1 LNAFTL
7 KINFKMI
14 KNLLLVVGLLGS
26 VTLFAQKNPVV
37 MEINGKPVTKSE
49 FLQIY
54 LKNNNDPKYDKAS
67 LDEYMELFRKFKL
80 KVAEAESLGYD
91 TIPKLKTELEG
102 YRKTLAAPY
111 LVDHETNDALVK
123 EAYERYKT
131 EIRASHILINLEP
144 NASPAD
150 TLKAYNKALAVK
162 KRLDAGEDFATV
174 AKGAGGS
181 DDPSAEL
188 NGGDLGYFTAFQMV
202 FPFEQAAYNTPV
214 GKISNPVR
222 TRFGYHILKV
232 MDIRPARGTVKTAHI
247 MIASRPDDSPED
259 IEAAEKKANEIHQKA
274 VAGEDFAKLASD
286 FSDDPGTN
294 QKGGELPVFGSGA
307 ATRMIPVYEEAAF
320 DLKNVGDIS
329 EPIRTNFGFH
339 IIKKL
344 EAKDLPSFEA
354 MKKDIQNKVNRDER
368 SKKTQDSF
376 VIKLKKEY
384 KYHDKSKKTAKW
396 FVSNMDSTYLQGKWK
411 ATKLTSDKP
420 MFVLDGKS
428 FTQKEFASY
437 LEKNAKSSKMTNN
450 KDVVN
455 EQFRNWEK
463 ASILE
468 YEESKLEV
476 KYPEFKALMQ
486 EYHDGI
492 LLYEVM
498 TDIVWNKASRDTI
511 GLEVFYKE
519 NIGKYQWSN
528 RVDALVYECLDQ
540 KIADDVYKMIQKE
553 TITSKDVL
561 EKINKTSELN
571 LRVRTNKFE
580 VSETPYLAK
589 RDLKKGVNKPYEFE
603 GKFYVIKVSEMIP
616 ASPKEL
622 SEAKGI
628 VTSDYQNK
636 LEKDWLDELKVKHP
650 IVIHEDVLYGI
661 GK

>member
-1 LNAFTL
+1 
-7 KINFKMI
+7 MI

-26 VTLFAQKNPVV
+26 ITLFAQKDPVV
-37 MEINGKPVTKSE
+37 MEIDGKAITKSE

-91 TIPKLKTELEG
+91 TIPKLKMELQG
-102 YRKTLAAPY
+102 YKKTLSAPY

-123 EAYERYKT
+123 EAYDRYKK
-131 EIRASHILINLEP
+131 EIRASHILINLDP

-150 TLKAYNKALAVK
+150 TLKAYNRALALK
-162 KRLDAGEDFATV
+162 KRIEAGEDFAAV

-181 DDPSAEL
+181 EDPSAES

-202 FPFEQAAYNTPV
+202 FPFEQAAYTTPV

-232 MDIRPARGTVKTAHI
+232 VDVRPARGTVKTAHI
-247 MIASRPDDSPED
+247 MIASRPDDSKED
-259 IEAAEKKANEIHQKA
+259 IDAAEKKANEIYQKA
-274 VAGEDFAKLASD
+274 LAGEDFAKLAND

-307 ATRMIPVYEEAAF
+307 PTRMIPVYEEAAF
-320 DLKNVGDIS
+320 DLKNIGDIS

-344 EAKDLPSFEA
+344 DWKDLASFES

-368 SKKTQDSF
+368 SKITQNSF
-376 VIKLKKEY
+376 VTKLKKEY
-384 KYHDKSKKTAKW
+384 KYSDKSKSTAKW
-396 FVSNMDSTYLQGKWK
+396 FVANLDSTYKQGKWK
-411 ATKLTSDKP
+411 ATNLTTDKP

-428 FTQKEFASY
+428 FTQKQFATY
-437 LEKNAKSSKMTNN
+437 LEKNAKSSQMTNN
-450 KDVVN
+450 KDVVF
-455 EQFRNWEK
+455 EQLRNWEK
-463 ASILE
+463 ATILE
-468 YEESKLEV
+468 YEESKLQE

-492 LLYEVM
+492 LLYEIM
-498 TDIVWNKASRDTI
+498 TDKVWNKASKDTV
-511 GLEVFYKE
+511 GLDEFYTA
-519 NIGKYQWSN
+519 NIQKYQWTK
-528 RVDALVYECLDQ
+528 RVDALVYECLN
-540 KIADDVYKMIQKE
+540 KEIADEVYKMIQKPA
-553 TITSKDVL
+553 ITSKEVI
-561 EKINKTSELN
+561 EKVNKTSELN

-580 VSETPYLAK
+580 VSETPYLMNQ
-589 RDLKKGVNKPYEFE
+589 DLKKGANKPYEFE
-603 GKFYVIKVSEMIP
+603 GKYYVINVAEMIP
-616 ASPKEL
+616 AGPKEL
-622 SEAKGI
+622 TEAKGI

-636 LEKDWLDELKVKHP
+636 LEKDWLEELQRKHP

>member
-1 LNAFTL
+1 
-7 KINFKMI
+7 MI

-26 VTLFAQKNPVV
+26 TALFAQKNPVV
-37 MEINGKPVTKSE
+37 MEIDGKPITKSE

-54 LKNNNDPKYDKAS
+54 LKNNNNPKYDKAS

-91 TIPKLKTELEG
+91 TIPKLKMELQG
-102 YRKTLAAPY
+102 YRKTLSAPY

-123 EAYERYKT
+123 EAYERYKK
-131 EIRASHILINLEP
+131 EIRASHILINLDP

-150 TLKAYNKALAVK
+150 TLKAYNRVLALK
-162 KRLDAGEDFATV
+162 KRIEAGEDFATV
-174 AKGAGGS
+174 AKSAGGS
-181 DDPSAEL
+181 EDPSVEV

-202 FPFEQAAYNTPV
+202 FPFEEAAYNTPV

-232 MDIRPARGTVKTAHI
+232 VDSRPARGTVKTAHI
-247 MIASRPDDSPED
+247 MIASRPDDSAEE
-259 IEAAEKKANEIHQKA
+259 IEAAEKKANEIYQKA
-274 VAGEDFAKLASD
+274 IAGEDFTKLASD

-307 ATRMIPVYEEAAF
+307 PTRMIPVYEEAAF

-329 EPIRTNFGFH
+329 VPVRTNFGFH

-344 EAKDLPSFEA
+344 ESKDLASFDE

-368 SKKTQDSF
+368 SKKTQNSF
-376 VIKLKKEY
+376 VVKLKKEY
-384 KYHDKSKKTAKW
+384 KYEDKSKKTAKW
-396 FVSNMDSTYLQGKWK
+396 FVSNLDSSYLQGNWK
-411 ATKLTSDKP
+411 ATKLTTDKP
-420 MFVLDGKS
+420 MFVLDGQA

-437 LEKNAKSSKMTNN
+437 LEKNAKSSKMSGYKN
-450 KDVVN
+450 VVN

-468 YEESKLEV
+468 YEESKLES

-498 TDIVWNKASRDTI
+498 TDVVWNKASRDTV
-511 GLEVFYKE
+511 GLEAFYKQ
-519 NIGKYQWSN
+519 NIGKYQWTK

-540 KIADDVYKMIQKE
+540 KIADEVYKMIQKE
-553 TITSKDVL
+553 TVTSKDVL

-580 VSETPYLAK
+580 VSETPFLK
-589 RDLKKGVNKPYEFE
+589 DRDLKIGVNKPYAFE
-603 GKFYVIKVSEMIP
+603 GKFFVIKVSEMIP
-616 ASPKEL
+616 AGPKEL
-622 SEAKGI
+622 SDAKGI

-636 LEKDWLDELKVKHP
+636 LEKDWLDELKIKHP

>member
-1 LNAFTL
+1 
-7 KINFKMI
+7 MI

-26 VTLFAQKNPVV
+26 ITLFAQKNPVV
-37 MEINGKPVTKSE
+37 MEIDGKPITKSE

-91 TIPKLKTELEG
+91 TIPKLRTELEG
-102 YRKTLAAPY
+102 YRKTLSAPY

-131 EIRASHILINLEP
+131 EIRASHILINLDP
-144 NASPAD
+144 NASSAD
-150 TLKAYNKALAVK
+150 TLKAYNRAMALK
-162 KRLDAGEDFATV
+162 KRIDAGEDFATV
-174 AKGAGGS
+174 ANGPGGS
-181 DDPSAEL
+181 DDPSSEV

-202 FPFEQAAYNTPV
+202 FPFEQAAYTTPV
-214 GKISNPVR
+214 GKTSNPVR

-232 MDIRPARGTVKTAHI
+232 VDVRPARGTVKTAHI
-247 MIASRPDDSPED
+247 MIASRPDDSPEE
-259 IEAAEKKANEIHQKA
+259 IEAAEKKANEIYQKA
-274 VAGEDFAKLASD
+274 LAGEDFAKLAND

-307 ATRMIPVYEEAAF
+307 PTRMIPVYEEAAF
-320 DLKNVGDIS
+320 NLKNVGDIS
-329 EPIRTNFGFH
+329 EPVRTNFGFH

-344 EAKDLPSFEA
+344 EWKDLASFES

-376 VIKLKKEY
+376 VAKLKKEY
-384 KYHDKSKKTAKW
+384 KYKDKSKATTKW
-396 FVSNMDSTYLQGKWK
+396 FVANLDTTYKQGKWK
-411 ATKLTSDKP
+411 ATNLTADKP
-420 MFVLDGKS
+420 MFTMDGKS

-437 LEKNAKSSKMTNN
+437 LEKNAKSSKLTNN

-455 EQFRNWEK
+455 EQYRNWEK
-463 ASILE
+463 ATILE
-468 YEESKLEV
+468 YEESKLET
-476 KYPEFKALMQ
+476 KYPDFKALMQ

-498 TDIVWNKASRDTI
+498 TDKVWNRATRDTL
-511 GLEVFYKE
+511 GLEAFYKA
-519 NIGKYQWSN
+519 NISKYQWTK
-528 RVDALVYECLDQ
+528 RVDALVYECLDS
-540 KIADDVYKMIQKE
+540 KIADEVYKMIQKKGV
-553 TITSKDVL
+553 TSKEVI

-580 VSETPYLAK
+580 VSETPYLANK
-589 RDLKKGVNKPYEFE
+589 DLTKGPNKPYEFE
-603 GKFYVIKVSEMIP
+603 GKFYVIDVSEMIP
-616 ASPKEL
+616 AGPKEL
-622 SEAKGI
+622 TDAKGI

-636 LEKDWLDELKVKHP
+636 LEKDWLEELKAKHP